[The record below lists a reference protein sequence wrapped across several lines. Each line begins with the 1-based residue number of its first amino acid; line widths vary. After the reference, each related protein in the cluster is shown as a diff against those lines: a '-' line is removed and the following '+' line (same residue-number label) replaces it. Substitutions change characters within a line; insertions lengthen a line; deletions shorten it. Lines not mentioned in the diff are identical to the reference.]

1 MSKKN
6 INKELYPREYRIWKA
21 MKARCYAPCINNGI
35 YKKANIQV
43 CERWKHSFDN
53 FINDMGKAPTGYSID
68 RINNLG
74 DYCPEN
80 CRWANNSEQA
90 KNKSST
96 KIYLINGELKCL
108 KDIARDYNIKYTTLY
123 NRIFRNG
130 FSITEAIDPNFE
142 QISRDKRN
150 LTSKYIGVAYHKKKK
165 KWQAHVYEH
174 GKQIFLGSYETE
186 DEAHNIIEEY
196 KRSKINEK
204 N

>member
-1 MSKKN
+1 MSKKS

-21 MKARCYAPCINNGI
+21 MKARCYSPSIDHGI

-43 CERWKHSFDN
+43 CERWKYSFDN

-68 RINNLG
+68 RINNFG

-80 CRWANNSEQA
+80 CRWADNFDQA

-96 KIYLINGELKCL
+96 KLYVINGESKCL
-108 KDIARDYNIKYTTLY
+108 KDIAKDYHIKYTTLY

-130 FSITEAIDPNFE
+130 FSIEEAIDPNFE
-142 QISRDKRN
+142 QIARNKRN
-150 LTSKYIGVAYHKKKK
+150 LTSQYVGVAYHKTKK
-165 KWQAHVYEH
+165 KWQAHVYEY